1 VPYIDVRNFVKNG
14 ADIMNVQRKSPR
26 KKNSAVDKRLR
37 REDWIL
43 AAWEMLGSGNM
54 NEVKIKI
61 LASKLGVTR
70 GSFYWHFRNRQELI
84 DALVDRWFAIL
95 GLREVIEADV
105 ALVEDPKE
113 QLWAVFK
120 RVILNIDA
128 GQSVA
133 LRLYSRKDQKLK
145 RRIEDEDRLRLGHY
159 SDRYKLMGFSED
171 RAIELGRIYQAVVVS
186 EYLRNGALSLDQ
198 RLAAAGQIHTT
209 LTSIT

>member
-1 VPYIDVRNFVKNG
+1 VKNG